1 MEKKKEPGIRHEL
14 FDYMDHN
21 PAAVDAH
28 GRWLSAGGE
37 RLLELA
43 VNSVRGEMFPYDAP
57 QHVQASFGAFVG
69 GATWLAKLLR
79 NLVKVANNR
88 SEALRYLSQAD
99 GSLSLE
105 ERQILRQM
113 YGLSDDEI
121 NGKFEKKPA
130 ARRPTK

>member
-37 RLLELA
+37 RLLDLA
-43 VNSVRGEMFPYDAP
+43 VNSIRGEMFPYDAP

-69 GATWLAKLLR
+69 GATWLAKMLR
-79 NLVKVANNR
+79 NLIKISNNR
-88 SEALRYLSQAD
+88 TEALRMLSQAD

-105 ERQILRQM
+105 ERMILRQL
-113 YGLSDDEI
+113 YGLTDEEI
-121 NGKFEKKPA
+121 DADSKKKKAVKPA
-130 ARRPTK
+130 TK